1 MTHRCHVFFHLE
13 IEMDF
18 KTIFKTKVDLKST
31 FIVTM
36 AHRCHVFFHLEIGM
50 NFKTIFKAEV
60 NFEINFCCFNGP
72 TLSHIFILKSKK

>member
-1 MTHRCHVFFHLE
+1 MAHRCHVFFHFE

-31 FIVTM
+31 FIFTM
-36 AHRCHVFFHLEIGM
+36 AHRCHVFFHVEIQM

-60 NFEINFCCFNGP
+60 K
-72 TLSHIFILKSKK
+72 LKST